1 MFYNDN
7 SDQNGLVLQKTGSFA
22 EYKFKM
28 HEVTCIVK
36 KLNMEGH
43 PVRYLISDLL
53 AQAFN

>member
-1 MFYNDN
+1 MLYNVN
-7 SDQNGLVLQKTGSFA
+7 LDQNRLVLQKTDSLA

-36 KLNMEGH
+36 KMNMEGH
-43 PVRYLISDLL
+43 PVRYLISELL